1 MVATENGT
9 ENRIGYIERTNGGI
23 IIEMENISQLYS
35 GLVASSESDE
45 DLAARTSLTNI
56 GRCPITTTDGTY
68 MQSQA
73 FH

>member
-35 GLVASSESDE
+35 GLVAHGGSSNE
-45 DLAARTSLTNI
+45 DLAARTSLTII
-56 GRCPITTTDGTY
+56 GRCPITTTDMY
-68 MQSQA
+68 LRK
-73 FH
+73 